1 MKQKL
6 IAKMKWNKARE
17 KAIDRILRKIKEEQ
31 PTEDSAEVLPDDQ
44 FQTALAQI
52 MSVEHAA

>member
-17 KAIDRILRKIKEEQ
+17 KAIDRILKRIKEEQ
-31 PTEDSAEVLPDDQ
+31 PTEENANV
-44 FQTALAQI
+44 
-52 MSVEHAA
+52 

>member
-17 KAIDRILRKIKEEQ
+17 KAIDRILGRIKEEQ
-31 PTEDSAEVLPDDQ
+31 PTEENANV
-44 FQTALAQI
+44 
-52 MSVEHAA
+52 

>member
-17 KAIDRILRKIKEEQ
+17 KAIDRILARIPKEEQ
-31 PTEDSAEVLPDDQ
+31 PTEENANV
-44 FQTALAQI
+44 
-52 MSVEHAA
+52 

>member
-17 KAIDRILRKIKEEQ
+17 KAIDRILKRIPKEEQ
-31 PTEDSAEVLPDDQ
+31 PTEDANV
-44 FQTALAQI
+44 
-52 MSVEHAA
+52 

>member
-17 KAIDRILRKIKEEQ
+17 KAIDRILARIPKEEQ
-31 PTEDSAEVLPDDQ
+31 PTEEP
-44 FQTALAQI
+44 I
-52 MSVEHAA
+52 N